1 VSRVFKLLNETDL
14 GEDYRLRGMNGVVM
28 NPYSETC
35 GMDDL
40 RKFAEVAFGE
50 CGANRMGVASFD
62 PFNSRNVNWRVSG
75 TLWFD
80 SILYHQIGNDLPDH
94 PKIRNKWFNVVLL
107 ESMPLCYK
115 FAEAMEPH
123 LTLHLLKSN
132 KRDPGWNGIL
142 AQEVNSLYPH
152 IVQL

>member
-1 VSRVFKLLNETDL
+1 
-14 GEDYRLRGMNGVVM
+14 M

-35 GMDDL
+35 GMEDL

-62 PFNSRNVNWRVSG
+62 PFNSRNISWRVSG
-75 TLWFD
+75 TIWFD

-94 PKIRNKWFNVVLL
+94 PKLRNKWFNVVLL

-132 KRDPGWNGIL
+132 NRHRIGGYTLREDDYQMLKAGG
-142 AQEVNSLYPH
+142 YTH
-152 IVQL
+152 IIPL